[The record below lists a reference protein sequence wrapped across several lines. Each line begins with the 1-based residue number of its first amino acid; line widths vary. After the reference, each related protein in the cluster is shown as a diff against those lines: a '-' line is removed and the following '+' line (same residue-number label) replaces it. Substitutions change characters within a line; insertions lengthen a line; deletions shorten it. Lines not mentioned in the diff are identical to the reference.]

1 MPTVNLK
8 DITIDERQTINGET
22 FFVIRDNENSQA
34 FFCFQNKVKEGWQ
47 DLTNNRESIK
57 EVEIE
62 YEEHERGNKVVN
74 LYISKEGEF
83 LI

>member
-1 MPTVNLK
+1 MPTANLK

-22 FFVIRDNENSQA
+22 FFVIRNNENSQA

-57 EVEIE
+57 EIEIE

-74 LYISKEGEF
+74 LYVNKEGEF